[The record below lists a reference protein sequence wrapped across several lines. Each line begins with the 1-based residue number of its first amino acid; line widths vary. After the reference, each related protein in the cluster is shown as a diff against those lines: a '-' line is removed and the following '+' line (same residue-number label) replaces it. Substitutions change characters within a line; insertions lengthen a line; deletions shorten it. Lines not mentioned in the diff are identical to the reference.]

1 MVKGVSSGS
10 QPASQQ
16 LCALGQLFNLLG
28 PQLFPLWN
36 GDNNRIH
43 LRAFALAVSSAWGVL
58 PLHICI
64 SASLLTSNV
73 SKSEGLSLTMCL
85 KHHRLEHATLLTS
98 LWFSS

>member
-1 MVKGVSSGS
+1 MVKGVSSGA

-28 PQLFPLWN
+28 PQHFPLWN

-58 PLHICI
+58 PLHMLPY
-64 SASLLTSNV
+64 LLQMSP
-73 SKSEGLSLTMCL
+73 SQRGPP
-85 KHHRLEHATLLTS
+85 
-98 LWFSS
+98 